1 MGKFGGH
8 NLPKSRVC
16 DLPKS
21 RSCVYKGEMNM
32 KIFQV
37 DSKNED
43 DLKLLYKLQNASK
56 LVLCK
61 NLRLCYDFNA
71 CLESMEREGYI
82 KQLDDEEENILFL
95 EEVCLFVIN
104 HEMIIYMTQKEFNK
118 ISEYLNGEGKD

>member
-1 MGKFGGH
+1 
-8 NLPKSRVC
+8 
-16 DLPKS
+16 
-21 RSCVYKGEMNM
+21 M

>member
-1 MGKFGGH
+1 
-8 NLPKSRVC
+8 
-16 DLPKS
+16 
-21 RSCVYKGEMNM
+21 MN
-32 KIFQV
+32 IFQV

-43 DLKLLYKLQNASK
+43 NLKLLYELQNASK

-82 KQLDDEEENILFL
+82 KQLNDEEENILFL
-95 EEVCLFVIN
+95 EELCLFVIN
-104 HEMIIYMTQKEFNK
+104 KEMIIYMTQKEFDK

>member
-1 MGKFGGH
+1 
-8 NLPKSRVC
+8 
-16 DLPKS
+16 
-21 RSCVYKGEMNM
+21 M

-56 LVLCK
+56 HVLGE
-61 NLRLCYDFNA
+61 NLRLCYDFDT

-82 KQLDDEEENILFL
+82 KQLLDSEENILFL
-95 EEVCLFVIN
+95 EELCLIVIN

-118 ISEYLNGEGKD
+118 ILEYLNDKGEK